1 MYIKNNIFKIS
12 LSNNLDFISG
22 NHNDRLIDTF
32 DYFFS
37 KKNLEKLFPDNFT
50 YDFKYN
56 GQLDKYWK
64 TKNKNK
70 LNKCLNKLYS
80 SWEMSLQKR
89 KIYIA
94 KEISMDENNEDFI
107 NGLEKEYNEINRILN
122 EIKNNKDNINYPN
135 KLK

>member
-1 MYIKNNIFKIS
+1 
-12 LSNNLDFISG
+12 
-22 NHNDRLIDTF
+22 
-32 DYFFS
+32 
-37 KKNLEKLFPDNFT
+37 
-50 YDFKYN
+50 
-56 GQLDKYWK
+56 
-64 TKNKNK
+64 
-70 LNKCLNKLYS
+70 
-80 SWEMSLQKR
+80 MSLQKR

>member
-1 MYIKNNIFKIS
+1 MLGNVS
-12 LSNNLDFISG
+12 L
-22 NHNDRLIDTF
+22 
-32 DYFFS
+32 
-37 KKNLEKLFPDNFT
+37 
-50 YDFKYN
+50 
-56 GQLDKYWK
+56 
-64 TKNKNK
+64 
-70 LNKCLNKLYS
+70 
-80 SWEMSLQKR
+80 KR